1 MTFLCYSATQVED
14 LMQTEDSTVVSKET
28 HEITP
33 NIQAASTMEHHVSQ
47 QNTCIVPV
55 GKVLK
60 HPYLIYFY
68 KTSIYGS

>member
-1 MTFLCYSATQVED
+1 MTFLCYSETQGED
-14 LMQTEDSTVVSKET
+14 LMQTEDSVVISKET

-55 GKVLK
+55 VKVLK

-68 KTSIYGS
+68 KTSIHGS